1 MSNARPFIQ
10 PGLLM
15 AAVLLSACGPDTVEP
30 ASVETASP
38 DVVAEATPPSDP
50 TLRRIDQGLL
60 TGQVQPNGSLAWQN
74 IPYAQPPVGDLRWKL
89 PQPPQPWSGTYAADD
104 IIQPCPQFVSGLSA
118 GIADPDDDG
127 IVGSEDCLYLSV
139 YAPADVAQREPL
151 PVMYWIFGGG
161 NNSGYAGDYN
171 GGNLAQSQ
179 DVVVVTVNYRL
190 GSLGWFYHPA
200 ILETGATGA
209 AASGNWST
217 MDTIAGLE
225 WVRDNIEAFGGDPD
239 NVTIFGESAGGGNV
253 MSLVTSPLAEGLFH
267 RAIVQSGGI
276 GTTSVAQGL
285 NYTDDATPGHG
296 NSSKEI
302 INRILIRDGLAAD
315 RSSARSLQ
323 ESMSDEEIRELLLG
337 QDAAAFLQL
346 YNPEASRNYPAPKKF
361 SDGTVFIEQ
370 DPLEQLSSGN
380 YNQVPIMLGT
390 NRDERRI
397 YLYGAMIDTIR
408 SDPEEYIRFAHY
420 PSVQWKY
427 RGVDELARRMAP
439 AQDAPVYAFRFDWDE
454 QRVSDSG
461 LDMAIAIGAAHS
473 TEMAFVFGDWEV
485 GFINPESLYDP
496 STNPG
501 RDALSAAMMSYWS
514 NFAYTGDP
522 GRGRNADLP
531 LWQPWQ
537 NGEGNPKMIV
547 LDSPGD
553 GGIRMSSEEVT
564 MESIKADFMAEQWS
578 DPQNRCRAYLSTF
591 AGTGVFDREEYLGL
605 TDEGCPLAL

>member
-1 MSNARPFIQ
+1 
-10 PGLLM
+10 
-15 AAVLLSACGPDTVEP
+15 
-30 ASVETASP
+30 
-38 DVVAEATPPSDP
+38 
-50 TLRRIDQGLL
+50 
-60 TGQVQPNGSLAWQN
+60 SLAWQN
-74 IPYAQPPVGDLRWKL
+74 IPYAQPPVGDLRWRT
-89 PQPPQPWSGTYAADD
+89 PQPAQPWSGSYEATD

-118 GIADPDDDG
+118 GIVDPDDDG

-139 YAPADVAQREPL
+139 YAPADIAQPEPL

-200 ILETGATGA
+200 ILEAGASGA

-217 MDTIAGLE
+217 VDTIAGLQ
-225 WVRDNIEAFGGDPD
+225 WVRDNIATFGGDPN
-239 NVTIFGESAGGGNV
+239 NVTIYGESAGGGNV
-253 MSLVTSPLAEGLFH
+253 MSLVTSPMAEGLFH

-276 GTTSVAQGL
+276 GTTSIAQGL

-315 RSSARSLQ
+315 RSSAKALQ
-323 ESMSDEEIRELLLG
+323 ESMRNEEIRELLLA

-346 YNPEASRNYPAPKKF
+346 YNPEAARNYPAPKKF
-361 SDGTVFIEQ
+361 TDGTVFIEQ

-380 YNQVPIMLGT
+380 YNQVPIILGT

-397 YLYGAMIDTIR
+397 YLYGSWIDTIR
-408 SDPEEYIRFAHY
+408 NDPDEYIRFAHY

-454 QRVSDSG
+454 QRTSDSG
-461 LDMAIAIGAAHS
+461 LDMGIAIGAAHS
-473 TEMAFVFGDWEV
+473 TEMAFVFGDWDV
-485 GFINPESLYDP
+485 GFINPASLYDP
-496 STNPG
+496 ATNPG

-514 NFAYTGDP
+514 SFAYTGEP
-522 GRGRNADLP
+522 GSGRDAELP
-531 LWQPWQ
+531 LWQSWQ
-537 NGEGNPKMIV
+537 NGEGIPKMII
-547 LDSPGD
+547 LDSAND

-591 AGTGVFDREEYLGL
+591 AGTAVFDRAEYLGL
-605 TDEGCPLAL
+605 AEGGCPAEL

>member
-1 MSNARPFIQ
+1 ESYRPIARWSLCLAVAA
-10 PGLLM
+10 LL
-15 AAVLLSACGPDTVEP
+15 ADCGP
-30 ASVETASP
+30 ETADTTS
-38 DVVAEATPPSDP
+38 AEPMTDATQPSDP
-50 TLRRIDQGLL
+50 TLRRIAQGQVSGL
-60 TGQVQPNGSLAWQN
+60 VQPNGSLAWQN
-74 IPYAQPPVGDLRWKL
+74 IPSGQPPVRELRGTT
-89 PQPPQPWSGTYAADD
+89 PQPAQPWSGVYEATDT
-104 IIQPCPQFVSGLSA
+104 IQPCPQFVSGLYA
-118 GIADPDDDG
+118 GIVDPDDDG

-139 YAPADVAQREPL
+139 YAPADIAQPEPL

-200 ILETGATGA
+200 ILEAGASGA

-217 MDTIAGLE
+217 VDTIAGLQ
-225 WVRDNIEAFGGDPD
+225 WVRENIATFGGDPD

-253 MSLVTSPLAEGLFH
+253 MSLVTSPMAEGLFH

-276 GTTSVAQGL
+276 GTTSLAQGL

-315 RSSARSLQ
+315 RSSAKALQ
-323 ESMSDEEIRELLLG
+323 DSMSNHEIRDLLLA
-337 QDAAAFLQL
+337 QDAASFLQL
-346 YNPEASRNYPAPKKF
+346 YNPEAARNYPAPKKF
-361 SDGTVFIEQ
+361 TDGTVFIEQ

-408 SDPEEYIRFAHY
+408 SDPEEYIRFAQY

-461 LDMAIAIGAAHS
+461 LDMAIAI
-473 TEMAFVFGDWEV
+473 
-485 GFINPESLYDP
+485 
-496 STNPG
+496 
-501 RDALSAAMMSYWS
+501 
-514 NFAYTGDP
+514 
-522 GRGRNADLP
+522 
-531 LWQPWQ
+531 
-537 NGEGNPKMIV
+537 
-547 LDSPGD
+547 
-553 GGIRMSSEEVT
+553 
-564 MESIKADFMAEQWS
+564 
-578 DPQNRCRAYLSTF
+578 
-591 AGTGVFDREEYLGL
+591 
-605 TDEGCPLAL
+605 